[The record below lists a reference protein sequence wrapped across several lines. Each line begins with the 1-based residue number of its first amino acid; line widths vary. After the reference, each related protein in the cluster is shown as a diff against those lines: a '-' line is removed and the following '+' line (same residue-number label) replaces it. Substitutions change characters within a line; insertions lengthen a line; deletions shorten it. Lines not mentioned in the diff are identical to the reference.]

1 MIARYR
7 DRYPVTHLCHLLSV
21 SVSGYYAWVNRQP
34 SPRAQANLELVAVMR
49 EIHEAVSHRYGS
61 PRMHAEL
68 VARGYRCG
76 VHRVA
81 RLMRQ
86 QGMVGKQRKRRPGT
100 RFNDERGKA
109 ANLLNREFT
118 VPNANQVWAADI
130 TYLRTAEGFVYL
142 AVVLDLYSRRVVG
155 WAMRPRLGAD
165 LVSSALRQALGNRRP
180 AGAVLHHSDRDG
192 LYACAAYHDLLTEH
206 NFVISN
212 SRKGNYLDN
221 ACVESFF
228 GRLKTECLP
237 PSRFVTRE
245 QAEREVFKY
254 VEVFYNRV
262 RRHSTLNYLSPV
274 DFELNRTGLAGDR
287 IK

>member
-1 MIARYR
+1 MISRCR
-7 DRYPVTHLCHLLSV
+7 DQHSVTRLCHLLSV
-21 SVSGYYAWVNRQP
+21 SVSGYYAWESRQP
-34 SPRAQANLELVAVMR
+34 SARTQANDELVTIMR
-49 EIHEAVSHRYGS
+49 EIHEAVSQRYGS

-68 VARGYRCG
+68 VSRGYCCG

-81 RLMRQ
+81 RLMCQ
-86 QGMVGKQRKRRPGT
+86 QRMVGRQRKRRPGS
-100 RFNDERGKA
+100 RFNDTRGKA
-109 ANLLNREFT
+109 PNLLNREFA
-118 VPNANQVWAADI
+118 VPKANQVWAADI

-180 AGAVLHHSDRDG
+180 AGGVLHHSDRDG
-192 LYACAAYHDLLTEH
+192 LYACTAYHNLLTE
-206 NFVISN
+206 NGFAISN
-212 SRKGNYLDN
+212 SRKGNCLDN

-237 PSRFVTRE
+237 PTRFVTRE
-245 QAEREVFKY
+245 KAEREVFKY

-274 DFELNRTGLAGDR
+274 DFELINNQP
-287 IK
+287 